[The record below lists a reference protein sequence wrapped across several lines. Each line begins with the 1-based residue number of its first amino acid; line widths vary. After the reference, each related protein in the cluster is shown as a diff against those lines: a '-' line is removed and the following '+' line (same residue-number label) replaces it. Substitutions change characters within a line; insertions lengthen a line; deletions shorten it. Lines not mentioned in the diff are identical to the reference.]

1 MSKSTST
8 PRKSEPRSGAGKR
21 PETGKSQAARRS
33 DEPAETPADPAKAT
47 SGKGSRPAKAGET
60 PDPAPPAAPG
70 NDPAVLPP
78 AHNGVPFGEAPVPP
92 RQQGVDRPGFLM
104 STSARMAEAA
114 RSAVW
119 AISSEKTTGQFE
131 AAEERAR
138 EIEEVRQEDLAVAKT
153 TAVPAEDLRR
163 GAKDL
168 YSFFRVE
175 LQRPEREDDPHA
187 SWRAYHRRQR
197 HELLPGIPVD
207 ELRQI
212 EERLAVTLP
221 PSYWDFSLEWQGGL
235 LYVREHAYTRILSAR
250 EILDEV
256 KRALCD
262 TMLRPYLPVVDL
274 GCGDYLAL
282 DTSKAKGEE
291 FPLVWWSCGD
301 PRKKVAESFAAWL
314 KRYIEAD
321 GDPYWWA

>member
-8 PRKSEPRSGAGKR
+8 PRAKGELPRSGAHKRTDPGRSQSGARKGEGGDPPAGASGKQPR
-21 PETGKSQAARRS
+21 GKGKAA
-33 DEPAETPADPAKAT
+33 EPAPE
-47 SGKGSRPAKAGET
+47 
-60 PDPAPPAAPG
+60 
-70 NDPAVLPP
+70 LPP
-78 AHNGVPFGEAPVPP
+78 GQLPPYSGVPFGEAPVPP
-92 RQQGVDRPGFLM
+92 RQARKGAGFPI

-138 EIEEVRQEDLAVAKT
+138 ELEEERQDGMSGARET
-153 TAVPAEDLRR
+153 TAPAEDKRR

-168 YSFFRVE
+168 YAFFRTE

-187 SWRAYHRRQR
+187 PWRAFHHRQR
-197 HELLPGIPVD
+197 HELLPGIPPD
-207 ELRQI
+207 ELRVI
-212 EERLAVTLP
+212 EERLGVTLP
-221 PSYWDFSLEWQGGL
+221 PSYWDFSLEWRGGH
-235 LYVREHAYTRILSAR
+235 LYVREQDATRIVAAP

-282 DTSKAKGEE
+282 DTSRAKGEE
-291 FPLVWWSCGD
+291 YPVVWWSCGD

-314 KRYIEAD
+314 RRYVEAD
-321 GDPYWWA
+321 GDPFWWT